1 MESKV
6 RSIIEAASD
15 KVLSDHIV
23 DSFKEVERNYF
34 IKSWKTSEL
43 DAGHFVESVRRLI
56 ELKLFGKYTPI
67 SKGLSPLNDKTMLSY
82 VNSSGDDSYR
92 IHIPRAL
99 LTVYGI
105 RNKRGVGHLSN
116 VSPNHLD
123 ATFIISSV
131 KWVLAEIVRINS
143 SCQPD
148 ETSKIVDHIVDR
160 SVEGI
165 WEISDI
171 TRILVDG
178 LSLKEQI
185 IFILYATDQTFD
197 QKVIDIIEYK
207 NRAYFKRTLKQL
219 HSSRF
224 IEYRAN
230 GECVISPKGI
240 AYAEEIILTK
250 VNA

>member
-1 MESKV
+1 MENKV
-6 RSIIEAASD
+6 RSIVEAASD

-23 DSFKEVERNYF
+23 DSYKEVERNYF

-56 ELKLFGKYTPI
+56 ELKLFGNYTPI
-67 SKGLSPLNDKTMLSY
+67 SKGLSPLNDKTMQSY
-82 VNSSGDDSYR
+82 VNASGDDSYR

-99 LTVYGI
+99 LSVYGI
-105 RNKRGVGHLSN
+105 RNKRGVGHLST

-123 ATFIISSV
+123 ATFIISSI

-143 SCQPD
+143 SYRPD
-148 ETSKIVDHIVDR
+148 ETSKIVEHIVDR

-165 WEISDI
+165 WEDADI
-171 TRILVDG
+171 TRILVEG

-185 IFILYATDQTFD
+185 MFLLYATDQTFD
-197 QKVIDIIEYK
+197 QKIIEIIEYK
-207 NRAYFKRTLKQL
+207 NLAYFKRTLKQL
-219 HSSRF
+219 HSSRY
-224 IEYRAN
+224 IEYKPN
-230 GECVISPKGI
+230 GECLISPKGI
-240 AYAEEIILTK
+240 AYAEEIILAK

>member
-1 MESKV
+1 MESEV
-6 RSIIEAASD
+6 RSIIETASD
-15 KVLSDHIV
+15 KILSDHIV

-56 ELKLFGKYTPI
+56 EFKLFGKYTPI
-67 SKGLSPLNDKTMLSY
+67 TKGLPPFNDKTMLSY
-82 VNSSGDDSYR
+82 ANSSGDDSYR

-99 LTVYGI
+99 LTIYGI

-123 ATFIISSV
+123 ATFILSSV
-131 KWVLAEIVRINS
+131 KWILAEIVRINS
-143 SCQPD
+143 SYQPD

-165 WEISDI
+165 WETSDI

-185 IFILYATDQTFD
+185 IFLLYTTDKNFD
-197 QKVIDIIEYK
+197 QQIIEIIEYK
-207 NRAYFKRTLKQL
+207 NQAYFKRTLKQL

-224 IEYRAN
+224 IEYRTS
-230 GECVISPKGI
+230 GECLISPKGN
-240 AYAEEIILTK
+240 AYAEDIILTK
-250 VNA
+250 INV

>member
-23 DSFKEVERNYF
+23 DSYKEVERNYF

-43 DAGHFVESVRRLI
+43 DAGHFVESIRRLL

-67 SKGLSPLNDKTMLSY
+67 SKGLPPFNDKTMLSY

-123 ATFIISSV
+123 ATFIVSSV

-143 SCQPD
+143 SYRPD
-148 ETSKIVDHIVDR
+148 ETSRIVDHIVDR

-165 WEISDI
+165 WESSDI
-171 TRILVDG
+171 TRILVEG

-185 IFILYATDQTFD
+185 IFLLYATNETFD
-197 QKVIDIIEYK
+197 QKILEIIEYK

-219 HSSRF
+219 HSARY
-224 IEYRAN
+224 IEYRPT
-230 GECVISPKGI
+230 GECLISPKGI

>member
-23 DSFKEVERNYF
+23 DSYKEVERNYF

-56 ELKLFGKYTPI
+56 ELKLFDKYTPI
-67 SKGLSPLNDKTMLSY
+67 SKGLPPFNDKTMLSY
-82 VNSSGDDSYR
+82 VNSQGDDSYR

-99 LTVYGI
+99 LTIYGI
-105 RNKRGVGHLSN
+105 RNKRGVGHLST

-123 ATFIISSV
+123 ATFIVSSV

-143 SCQPD
+143 SYNAD
-148 ETSKIVDHIVDR
+148 ETSRIVDHIIDR

-165 WEISDI
+165 WESSDI
-171 TRILVDG
+171 TRILVEG

-185 IFILYATDQTFD
+185 MFLLYATDEIFD
-197 QKVIDIIEYK
+197 QKILDIIEYK
-207 NRAYFKRTLKQL
+207 NQAYFKRTLKQL
-219 HSSRF
+219 HSARL
-224 IEYRAN
+224 IEHRPN
-230 GECVISPKGI
+230 GECLISPKGI
-240 AYAEEIILTK
+240 AYAEEIVLTK

>member
-6 RSIIEAASD
+6 RRIIEAASD

-23 DSFKEVERNYF
+23 DSYKEVERNYF

-43 DAGHFVESVRRLI
+43 DAGHFVESVRRLV

-67 SKGLSPLNDKTMLSY
+67 SKGLPPFNDNTMLSY

-105 RNKRGVGHLSN
+105 RNKRGVGHISN

-123 ATFIISSV
+123 ATFIVSSV

-143 SCQPD
+143 SYQPD
-148 ETSKIVDHIVDR
+148 ETSRIVDHIVDR

-165 WEISDI
+165 WENSDI
-171 TRILVDG
+171 TRVLVEG

-185 IFILYATDQTFD
+185 MFILCATNETFD
-197 QKVIDIIEYK
+197 QKILEIIEYK
-207 NRAYFKRTLKQL
+207 NQAYFKRTLKQL
-219 HSSRF
+219 HSSRY
-224 IEYRAN
+224 IEYRPT
-230 GECVISPKGI
+230 GECLISPKGI
-240 AYAEEIILTK
+240 AYAEELILTK
-250 VNA
+250 VNV

>member
-1 MESKV
+1 MEHKV
-6 RSIIEAASD
+6 RGIIEAASD
-15 KVLSDHIV
+15 KVLSDHII
-23 DSFKEVERNYF
+23 DSYKEVERNYF

-67 SKGLSPLNDKTMLSY
+67 SKGLPSFNDKTMLSY
-82 VNSSGDDSYR
+82 INAQGDDSYR

-123 ATFIISSV
+123 ATFIVSSV

-143 SCQPD
+143 SYKPD
-148 ETSKIVDHIVDR
+148 ETSKIVDRIVDR

-165 WEISDI
+165 WESSDI

-178 LSLKEQI
+178 LNLKEQI
-185 IFILYATDQTFD
+185 IFLLYATEEIFD
-197 QKVIDIIEYK
+197 QKILDILEYK
-207 NRAYFKRTLKQL
+207 NQAYFKRTLKQL

-224 IEYRAN
+224 IEYKSN
-230 GECVISPKGI
+230 GECLISPKGI

>member
-1 MESKV
+1 MEHKV
-6 RSIIEAASD
+6 RAIIESASD
-15 KVLSDHIV
+15 KALSDHII
-23 DSFKEVERNYF
+23 DSYKEVERNYF

-67 SKGLSPLNDKTMLSY
+67 SKGLPPFNDKSMLSY
-82 VNSSGDDSYR
+82 INAEGDDSYR

-123 ATFIISSV
+123 ATFILSSV

-143 SCQPD
+143 SYKPE
-148 ETSKIVDHIVDR
+148 ETSKIVDQIVDR

-165 WEISDI
+165 WESADI
-171 TRILVDG
+171 TRILVEG
-178 LSLKEQI
+178 INLKEKI
-185 IFILYATDQTFD
+185 IFLLYATEEIFD
-197 QKVIDIIEYK
+197 QKILDIIEYK
-207 NRAYFKRTLKQL
+207 NQAYFKRTLKHL

-224 IEYRAN
+224 IEYKSN
-230 GECVISPKGI
+230 GECLISPKGI